1 MSDRPLRRRAARGL
15 AVAVA
20 GLFAGHVLVYR
31 IVAPNVAQRAALLAG
46 TGHAYLPVALALGL
60 ILATVAGATAFALG
74 FRRATGLGAGPGRS
88 GSVGLIGALVIP
100 AVLQAVAFLALEVL
114 ERALAGAPMGG
125 LLGPLL
131 PDGVALQLVVGAAGG
146 LALVGLDRAGQSG
159 PAVARPGGARR
170 RNRPHPTHRRR
181 SSSPPHPATSGVP
194 RCRPDP
200 PTRLEGAPLRIPRS
214 GCAPRAPLGPLR
226 NPVAYSQGAV
236 ASDIPKKGTPP
247 CEVFDSPWAPSP
259 WGLPACSS
267 RPPSRTPRRTPAPT

>member
-131 PDGVALQLVVGAAGG
+131 PVGVALQLVVGAAGG
-146 LALVGLDRAGQSG
+146 LALVGLDRAGERAG
-159 PAVARPGGARR
+159 RAVGSRR
-170 RNRPHPTHRRR
+170 RTTRRR
-181 SSSPPHPATSGVP
+181 TQVRPPAPDSPTPKLLPATSCGI
-194 RCRPDP
+194 RGP
-200 PTRLEGAPLRIPRS
+200 P
-214 GCAPRAPLGPLR
+214 
-226 NPVAYSQGAV
+226 
-236 ASDIPKKGTPP
+236 
-247 CEVFDSPWAPSP
+247 
-259 WGLPACSS
+259 LPA
-267 RPPSRTPRRTPAPT
+267 